1 MNKTLLRVRPQPL
14 RGRAGEAHPQS
25 RPKCP
30 STISISSMMLSGPFV
45 VATNRPPG
53 RNTRLSCSGE
63 VQVSTREGNKVSD
76 DKASKMSRGDFS

>member
-1 MNKTLLRVRPQPL
+1 
-14 RGRAGEAHPQS
+14 
-25 RPKCP
+25 
-30 STISISSMMLSGPFV
+30 MMLSGPFV